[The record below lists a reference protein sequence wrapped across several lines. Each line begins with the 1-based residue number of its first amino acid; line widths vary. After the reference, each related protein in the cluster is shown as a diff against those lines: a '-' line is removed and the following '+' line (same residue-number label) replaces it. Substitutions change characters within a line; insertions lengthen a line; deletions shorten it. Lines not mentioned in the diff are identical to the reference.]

1 MFQRAWDKEVPLSYC
16 PDPPEGRYPWDML
29 SGTSRPGISPPT
41 PARPSRAL
49 ACQQGVPGLWGR
61 ERWCGRASPT
71 GRPHP
76 TTHLMGRSSC
86 VRWTTSRER
95 PELVPRGRRG
105 KKERVQGEGLGRV
118 MHTRGAC
125 VPYCAHGGWRAGKA
139 GRDRRSACSVAVG
152 SDLWTLKLSPR
163 WAGGCGATADATSGR
178 VGRRNAP

>member
-1 MFQRAWDKEVPLSYC
+1 MFLRAWDKEVPLSHC

-95 PELVPRGRRG
+95 PELVPRGQRG

-125 VPYCAHGGWRAGKA
+125 VLLREWRLAGEESRQGSAERMQCSCGKRPLDAETITWVGWRLRG
-139 GRDRRSACSVAVG
+139 DSVCECAARQ
-152 SDLWTLKLSPR
+152 T
-163 WAGGCGATADATSGR
+163 
-178 VGRRNAP
+178 